1 MLKLK
6 RDVGLFGSTAYVLGV
21 IVGAG
26 IYVIIGKAGG
36 YAGNSLWLAFLIA
49 AFIAACT
56 GLSYAELASSF
67 PYDSAEYMYTE
78 RAFKDRRFAFGIAWL
93 KLITHVIGAAA
104 VALGFGGYLA
114 LLTGW
119 NFVLCALLLLLVLTL
134 VNFIGVRQALWF
146 DIAMVIVAVAGL
158 LFIIGIGAP
167 SIQGVDF
174 YLESPSGFPGI
185 LTGAAL
191 IFFAFLGF
199 EIIGNLG
206 EEVKRPKK
214 TLPLA
219 LIISV
224 IVSTLLYI
232 LVAVIAVSVVPWSE
246 LAGSSSPLADVATAL
261 IGSKAGWIMAVM
273 ALAATGSTV
282 LGLII
287 STSRMVYGMA
297 EVHSFP
303 KIFLKLTRKRRVPY
317 LSILLV
323 SVTAAL
329 FVLPGDITAVA
340 FLTNFGA
347 LFIFLVINLC
357 LIVLRFSHSHIPR
370 GFRVPLNIGR
380 FPVIPAIGLVTC
392 TALLF
397 SFSKKMFFAG
407 IMLFLSGLLLYS
419 IFGEKKHR
427 KHVEETVRK
436 HLAMRKQ
443 AEKPETEPSK
453 RHKNRKGKPAK
464 KSKAVKKK

>member
-1 MLKLK
+1 LLKLK

-56 GLSYAELASSF
+56 GLSYAELSSSF
-67 PYDSAEYMYTE
+67 PRDSAEYLYTE

-93 KLITHVIGAAA
+93 KLVTHVIGTAA

-119 NFVLCALLLLLVLTL
+119 NFVLCALLLLLFLTL
-134 VNFIGVRQALWF
+134 VNFIGVKQALWF

-158 LFIIGIGAP
+158 LFIIGVGAP
-167 SIQGVDF
+167 SIQNVDF

-206 EEVKRPKK
+206 EEVKKPKK

-219 LIISV
+219 IIISV
-224 IVSTLLYI
+224 IISTVLYI
-232 LVAVIAVSVVPWSE
+232 LVAIIAVSVVPWSQ
-246 LAGSSSPLADVATAL
+246 LAGSTSPLADVATAL
-261 IGSKAGWIMAVM
+261 IGSKAGWIMAIM

-282 LGLII
+282 LGLLI

-297 EVHSFP
+297 EEHSFP
-303 KIFLKLTRKRRVPY
+303 RIFLKLTRKRRVPY
-317 LSILLV
+317 LAILLV
-323 SVTAAL
+323 SITAAL

-347 LFIFLVINLC
+347 LFIFLVVNLC
-357 LIVLRFSHSHIPR
+357 LIVLRYSHSHIPR
-370 GFRVPLNIGR
+370 GFRVPLNIGK
-380 FPVIPAIGLVTC
+380 FPVIPAIGLLTC
-392 TALLF
+392 AALLF
-397 SFSKKMFFAG
+397 SFSKKMFFLG
-407 IMLFLSGLLLYS
+407 ILLFLSGLLIYS
-419 IFGEKKHR
+419 IFGERKHKQRVEEIVKKHL
-427 KHVEETVRK
+427 T
-436 HLAMRKQ
+436 MRKQ
-443 AEKPETEPSK
+443 EAGPKKKNIKKKAKPA
-453 RHKNRKGKPAK
+453 KNRK
-464 KSKAVKKK
+464 KAVKKK